1 MPFCPRKATKFEVRM
16 EHRFSP
22 QFSNARTG
30 VLRLTFEYNGNNVRL
45 ISSQRVRMTLPASM
59 APHPEKNQSG
69 FWYELRDANE
79 RTLYHRVMASPIR
92 FDAEVFSTEEKGSI
106 RRQEVLKPQGAFVL
120 LVPDTP
126 EAESIVL
133 FGSSSAPRT
142 TTLSANELA
151 RFKLKPGSP

>member
-1 MPFCPRKATKFEVRM
+1 M
-16 EHRFSP
+16 EHRFSS
-22 QFSNARTG
+22 QSSNAPTE
-30 VLRLTFEYNGNNVRL
+30 VLRLTFEYDGNNVRL
-45 ISSQRVRMTLPASM
+45 ISSQKVRMTLPASM
-59 APHPEKNQSG
+59 APHPEKNQAG

-79 RTLYHRVMASPIR
+79 RTLYHRVMESPIR
-92 FDAEVFSTEEKGSI
+92 FDAEVFSNEEKGSI

-142 TTLSANELA
+142 TALSANELA
-151 RFKLKPGSP
+151 RFKLKLGSL